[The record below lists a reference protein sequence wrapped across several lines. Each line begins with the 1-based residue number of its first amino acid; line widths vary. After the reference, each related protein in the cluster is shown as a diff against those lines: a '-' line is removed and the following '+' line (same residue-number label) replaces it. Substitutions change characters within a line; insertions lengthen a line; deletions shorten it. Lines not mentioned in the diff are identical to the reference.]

1 MLIIII
7 NSLVTHILPFKRWFD
22 IGAKHEKLIDKIQAL
37 ERPTNETK
45 KSLHT
50 PTEEFR
56 SEPTTP
62 WYDKNEEERPMFIRK
77 PTLVYRVTI

>member
-7 NSLVTHILPFKRWFD
+7 NSLVTHILSFKRWFD

-37 ERPTNETK
+37 ERPTNEMK

-50 PTEEFR
+50 LTEEFR

-62 WYDKNEEERPMFIRK
+62 WYDKNEEEWPKVIRK
-77 PTLVYRVTI
+77 PTLVYQVTI